1 MTTPDLT
8 ITGELPRPAYD
19 IKKRVEQVLKDT
31 VKDPLIERF
40 LKTHDPTPDIVKRV
54 MAVHS
59 TFACRATTE
68 GNTIR
73 FPITIGTEVLSTLV
87 LTQDRNGRYSIAQG
101 NSSGGSH
108 TAATALN
115 SVLNDYKNQ
124 VANRINGLID
134 MEVKKWQESLQF
146 SELWEF
152 VLSTDYALPAY
163 PQS

>member
-8 ITGELPRPAYD
+8 INGELPRPAFD
-19 IKKRVEQVLKDT
+19 IKRCVEQKLKEA
-31 VKDPLIERF
+31 VQDPLLERF

-54 MAVHS
+54 MAEHS

-73 FPITIGTEVLSTLV
+73 FPITLGQQVLSTVV
-87 LTQDRNGRYSIAQG
+87 LTKNNNDKYAIAHGR
-101 NSSGGSH
+101 SSGGSY
-108 TAATALN
+108 TAAVALN
-115 SVLNDYKNQ
+115 AVLNDYKNQ
-124 VANRINGLID
+124 VAAHINASIAK
-134 MEVKKWQESLQF
+134 EVKEWQEGLPF